1 MKKIIVLNSE
11 NEKIV
16 PALQGIEKVEVIS
29 EGNQLT
35 NFKSQTQLIAEKIRN
50 KIFDK
55 LSLENKKPEFEI
67 FVSANENYNSLDNFK
82 TIIFINENKEKIKKI
97 YMFDFVEPLE
107 NKIVVNSLTENKNKL
122 QIIAN
127 RIQNYLANTYDFKG
141 QTKITAVCFKKNALL
156 DYNITISGKG
166 TNDFIVKK
174 IKQLDLQKLMITNK
188 ENEMDKII
196 INAFEES

>member
-11 NEKIV
+11 DEKII
-16 PALQGIEKVEVIS
+16 PALQGIEKIEVTS

-35 NFKSQTQLIAEKIRN
+35 NFKSQTQLIAEKIRD
-50 KIFDK
+50 KIINK
-55 LSLENKKPEFEI
+55 LSLENKKPEFEL
-67 FVSANENYNSLDNFK
+67 FVSSNENYNSLDNLK

-97 YMFDFVEPLE
+97 YIFDFIEPLE

-127 RIQNYLANTYDFKG
+127 RIQNYLANTYNFKG
-141 QTKITAVCFKKNALL
+141 QTKIIAACFKKNALL

-166 TNDFIVKK
+166 TNDFIVEK
-174 IKQLDLQKLMITNK
+174 IKQLDLQKLMIANK
-188 ENEMDKII
+188 EIEMDKII
-196 INAFEES
+196 FDAFEES